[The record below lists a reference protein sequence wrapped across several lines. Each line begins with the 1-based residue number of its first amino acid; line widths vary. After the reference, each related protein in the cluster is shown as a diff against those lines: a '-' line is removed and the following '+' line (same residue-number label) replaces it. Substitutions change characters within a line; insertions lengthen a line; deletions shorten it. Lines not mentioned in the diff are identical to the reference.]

1 MLYWVSQSPLLVRS
15 WPRPRKLESDDAVDA
30 FRCGRVEL
38 DDWLSRFA
46 LINQHNGMATVFV
59 CEIDGEIAAYYAL
72 SAGQV
77 SQANAPTR
85 ITKGVAKHPIPVVV
99 LTRFA
104 VDVRFQGVGLGRAML
119 RDLLIRTS
127 NLSAHEI
134 GVRALLIHAKD
145 EDAKAY
151 YMAQAEFEQSPT
163 DTLHLF
169 LLMKDLR
176 RAILASRI

>member
-1 MLYWVSQSPLLVRS
+1 MIRS
-15 WPRPRKLESDDAVDA
+15 WPQPRKLERGDGVDA

-46 LINQHNGMATVFV
+46 HINQHNGMAMVFV
-59 CEIDGEIAAYYAL
+59 CEMKGEIAAYYAL

-77 SQANAPTR
+77 THASAPARVTQ
-85 ITKGVAKHPIPVVV
+85 GVASYPIPVVI
-99 LTRFA
+99 LARFA
-104 VDVRFQGVGLGRAML
+104 VDVRFQGMGLGRAMV

-127 NLSAHEI
+127 NLSAQEI

-145 EDAKAY
+145 EDAKSY
-151 YMAQAEFEQSPT
+151 YMAQAEFEESPT

-176 RAILASRI
+176 MAILAPRI

>member
-1 MLYWVSQSPLLVRS
+1 MVRS
-15 WPRPRKLESDDAVDA
+15 WPRPRKLESVDAVDA

-38 DDWLSRFA
+38 DEWLHRFA

-59 CEIDGEIAAYYAL
+59 CEINGEIAAYYAL

-77 SQANAPTR
+77 GHASASAR
-85 ITKGVAKHPIPVVV
+85 VTKGVASHPIPVVI

-104 VDVRFQGVGLGRAML
+104 VDVRYQGMGLGRAMV
-119 RDLLIRTS
+119 RDLLIRTA
-127 NLSAHEI
+127 NLSAQEI

-145 EDAKAY
+145 EVAKSY
-151 YMAQAEFEQSPT
+151 YMAQAEFEESPT

-176 RAILASRI
+176 MAILAPRI